1 MKTIAL
7 LSLPT
12 LTLAALSSTTQNDV
26 KNGGGCKA
34 MTVLFARGTTE
45 AGNMGSIA
53 GPPFVSAIGK
63 MMGGA
68 ANVAVQGIEY
78 PADIPGFLA
87 GGDKGGSTLM
97 AQMVGQVRAACPDTA
112 LVMAGYSYAFDT
124 PYFHATFVTDFSLD
138 REANWSTTQPTC
150 SVPKTLHSSLQQLSL
165 VTQTMA
171 ILSAKLLL
179 PTPRSF
185 VREAMLSVLDRQS
198 SCLPICRMVE
208 TRTKLRNLWSVI
220 WLLLPVQLVAQR
232 ELLRQPNLSWPKY
245 LEIPAGSFFYPLL
258 YIKAFI
264 LRLISLQD
272 S

>member
-7 LSLPT
+7 LAFPT

-26 KNGGGCKA
+26 TNGGACKA

-112 LVMAGYSYAFDT
+112 LVMAGYS
-124 PYFHATFVTDFSLD
+124 
-138 REANWSTTQPTC
+138 QGG
-150 SVPKTLHSSLQQLSL
+150 QL
-165 VTQTMA
+165 VHNAADM
-171 ILSAKLLL
+171 LSAQDSAFVSSAVIFGDPDNGDPVGKVAAADTKIICARGDAICAGQAVIL
-179 PTPRSF
+179 PPHLSYGGNANEAAQFVVSNMAATAGAAGGAKRVVTAAKSF
-185 VREAMLSVLDRQS
+185 VA
-198 SCLPICRMVE
+198 
-208 TRTKLRNLWSVI
+208 
-220 WLLLPVQLVAQR
+220 
-232 ELLRQPNLSWPKY
+232 
-245 LEIPAGSFFYPLL
+245 
-258 YIKAFI
+258 
-264 LRLISLQD
+264 
-272 S
+272 